1 MELELDRTQRSGYEA
16 VLDTTVCREETLES
30 IVPDACPDIL
40 RICDTEGVVCLRD
53 KVLQD
58 GRVELS
64 GSVRAALLYL
74 PDGEEGIRRMEVELP
89 FSCTLEHPALTPLC
103 RVVALPRVQGADA
116 RLINPRKVLV
126 RVDLAFCVQ
135 VYAPVEDDICSGVLA
150 PEEAGVQ
157 QMSEQCDACTTVCV
171 QEKPFTFSDEISLSG
186 SKPEAEEL
194 LKCRAALRCSES
206 KVIGNKLIFKGESQ
220 LQMLYR
226 SSAGGLCTAEYE
238 LPFSQIMEITRAG
251 EESTCDVYVVL
262 TGLDCA
268 LDSGDGRTISVSMG
282 LLAQAV
288 VREERTLQMLTDVY
302 STAFQLTAES
312 RTYTLGRL
320 VEHGEKELTV
330 REILET
336 GMLAQEVS
344 DAYVTIGAIT
354 QSRDGRRV
362 TLTAEANVTVLY
374 LTEDGARTSIT
385 RQLQAACPL
394 ELPEEASCSCHC
406 GCTAPVFATPTTGGI
421 EVRFPVGFRYTAMT
435 SRTTAA
441 VSAVH
446 MDEGTPR
453 DHSGQP
459 SIVLRMVGNGERL
472 WDIAKSYGT
481 TAQDIMCANA
491 LEEDVAPE
499 GQLLLIPRKR

>member
-238 LPFSQIMEITRAG
+238 LPFSQIMEITGAG

-312 RTYTLGRL
+312 RTYTLGR
-320 VEHGEKELTV
+320 
-330 REILET
+330 
-336 GMLAQEVS
+336 
-344 DAYVTIGAIT
+344 
-354 QSRDGRRV
+354 RRV

>member
-194 LKCRAALRCSES
+194 LKC
-206 KVIGNKLIFKGESQ
+206 
-220 LQMLYR
+220 
-226 SSAGGLCTAEYE
+226 
-238 LPFSQIMEITRAG
+238 RAG

>member
-1 MELELDRTQRSGYEA
+1 
-16 VLDTTVCREETLES
+16 
-30 IVPDACPDIL
+30 
-40 RICDTEGVVCLRD
+40 
-53 KVLQD
+53 
-58 GRVELS
+58 
-64 GSVRAALLYL
+64 
-74 PDGEEGIRRMEVELP
+74 
-89 FSCTLEHPALTPLC
+89 
-103 RVVALPRVQGADA
+103 
-116 RLINPRKVLV
+116 
-126 RVDLAFCVQ
+126 
-135 VYAPVEDDICSGVLA
+135 
-150 PEEAGVQ
+150 
-157 QMSEQCDACTTVCV
+157 
-171 QEKPFTFSDEISLSG
+171 
-186 SKPEAEEL
+186 
-194 LKCRAALRCSES
+194 
-206 KVIGNKLIFKGESQ
+206 
-220 LQMLYR
+220 
-226 SSAGGLCTAEYE
+226 
-238 LPFSQIMEITRAG
+238 
-251 EESTCDVYVVL
+251 
-262 TGLDCA
+262 
-268 LDSGDGRTISVSMG
+268 
-282 LLAQAV
+282 
-288 VREERTLQMLTDVY
+288 MLTDVY

>member
-103 RVVALPRVQGADA
+103 RVVALSRVQGADA

-238 LPFSQIMEITRAG
+238 LPFSQIMEITGAG

-312 RTYTLGRL
+312 RTYTMGRL

-374 LTEDGARTSIT
+374 LMEDGARTSIT

>member
-194 LKCRAALRCSES
+194 LKSRAALRCSES
-206 KVIGNKLIFKGESQ
+206 KVIGNKLIFKG
-220 LQMLYR
+220 
-226 SSAGGLCTAEYE
+226 
-238 LPFSQIMEITRAG
+238 G
-251 EESTCDVYVVL
+251 EP
-262 TGLDCA
+262 A
-268 LDSGDGRTISVSMG
+268 
-282 LLAQAV
+282 
-288 VREERTLQMLTDVY
+288 
-302 STAFQLTAES
+302 
-312 RTYTLGRL
+312 
-320 VEHGEKELTV
+320 
-330 REILET
+330 
-336 GMLAQEVS
+336 S
-344 DAYVTIGAIT
+344 DALPLL
-354 QSRDGRRV
+354 RRR
-362 TLTAEANVTVLY
+362 TV
-374 LTEDGARTSIT
+374 
-385 RQLQAACPL
+385 
-394 ELPEEASCSCHC
+394 
-406 GCTAPVFATPTTGGI
+406 
-421 EVRFPVGFRYTAMT
+421 
-435 SRTTAA
+435 
-441 VSAVH
+441 
-446 MDEGTPR
+446 
-453 DHSGQP
+453 HSG
-459 SIVLRMVGNGERL
+459 IR
-472 WDIAKSYGT
+472 A
-481 TAQDIMCANA
+481 A
-491 LEEDVAPE
+491 LLPDHGDHRGGGGVY
-499 GQLLLIPRKR
+499 L

>member
-1 MELELDRTQRSGYEA
+1 MPAGQGA
-16 VLDTTVCREETLES
+16 PGC
-30 IVPDACPDIL
+30 
-40 RICDTEGVVCLRD
+40 
-53 KVLQD
+53 
-58 GRVELS
+58 RVELS
-64 GSVRAALLYL
+64 GSVRVALLYL

-103 RVVALPRVQGADA
+103 RMVALPRVQGADA

-238 LPFSQIMEITRAG
+238 LPFSQIMEITGAG

-312 RTYTLGRL
+312 RTYTMGRL
-320 VEHGEKELTV
+320 VENGEKELTV

>member
-1 MELELDRTQRSGYEA
+1 M
-16 VLDTTVCREETLES
+16 
-30 IVPDACPDIL
+30 
-40 RICDTEGVVCLRD
+40 
-53 KVLQD
+53 
-58 GRVELS
+58 ELS

-238 LPFSQIMEITRAG
+238 LPFSQIMEITGAG

-282 LLAQAV
+282 AAGPSGGAGGAHAPDADGCVLYRLPAYGGEPDLYDGPPGGARGEGADGAGDPGNRDAGPGGV
-288 VREERTLQMLTDVY
+288 
-302 STAFQLTAES
+302 
-312 RTYTLGRL
+312 GRL
-320 VEHGEKELTV
+320 CDHRRHHPEPG
-330 REILET
+330 RET
-336 GMLAQEVS
+336 G
-344 DAYVTIGAIT
+344 DA
-354 QSRDGRRV
+354 D
-362 TLTAEANVTVLY
+362 AEANVTVLY

-459 SIVLRMVGNGERL
+459 PLFCV
-472 WDIAKSYGT
+472 W
-481 TAQDIMCANA
+481 
-491 LEEDVAPE
+491 
-499 GQLLLIPRKR
+499 

>member
-238 LPFSQIMEITRAG
+238 LPFSQIMEVSGVG
-251 EESTCDVYVVL
+251 ESAECDLSFTL
-262 TGLDCA
+262 TGASCSLDPG
-268 LDSGDGRTISVSMG
+268 GDGRTVSVS
-282 LLAQAV
+282 LEALSQSV
-288 VREERTLQMLTDVY
+288 VRESRML
-302 STAFQLTAES
+302 
-312 RTYTLGRL
+312 
-320 VEHGEKELTV
+320 
-330 REILET
+330 
-336 GMLAQEVS
+336 EVLS
-344 DAYVTIGAIT
+344 DAYSTSQPMAAGRSWSVTSSHWARVRMEW
-354 QSRDGRRV
+354 SRSR
-362 TLTAEANVTVLY
+362 
-374 LTEDGARTSIT
+374 
-385 RQLQAACPL
+385 PL
-394 ELPEEASCSCHC
+394 S
-406 GCTAPVFATPTTGGI
+406 
-421 EVRFPVGFRYTAMT
+421 
-435 SRTTAA
+435 
-441 VSAVH
+441 
-446 MDEGTPR
+446 
-453 DHSGQP
+453 HSGYQ
-459 SIVLRMVGNGERL
+459 SLL
-472 WDIAKSYGT
+472 
-481 TAQDIMCANA
+481 ANS
-491 LEEDVAPE
+491 LSCWSFNVR
-499 GQLLLIPRKR
+499 GS

>member
-1 MELELDRTQRSGYEA
+1 MVGWSSPARYGRRCSTSRTVKRGYA
-16 VLDTTVCREETLES
+16 GWRWNC
-30 IVPDACPDIL
+30 
-40 RICDTEGVVCLRD
+40 
-53 KVLQD
+53 
-58 GRVELS
+58 
-64 GSVRAALLYL
+64 
-74 PDGEEGIRRMEVELP
+74 
-89 FSCTLEHPALTPLC
+89 PALTPLC

-238 LPFSQIMEITRAG
+238 LPFSQIMEITGAG
-251 EESTCDVYVVL
+251 EES
-262 TGLDCA
+262 
-268 LDSGDGRTISVSMG
+268 
-282 LLAQAV
+282 
-288 VREERTLQMLTDVY
+288 TLQMLTDVY